1 MSQATLALWCSALA
15 LQMRIFLRLV
25 SARVF
30 IHGNDGD
37 FPIPSPVTI
46 APFEAPPARRS
57 ESGKGIMLMLLGMF
71 LFAAVDTGAKF
82 LTQDLHPIQITW
94 TRQLGL
100 LAGAVILIGMHGR
113 SILRTSHPR
122 LQVLRG
128 AMAAG
133 SATLFI
139 VGVTYVPLADAVAV
153 TFIAP
158 FMVTVMA
165 AWVLR
170 EPVGVRRWIAVL
182 LGFVGT
188 LIVIRPGM
196 GVIHPAA
203 FLVVIAATFFAV
215 RQIISRALSDT
226 DKTATTVV
234 YTAIVGSA
242 LLTLPLPFV
251 WKTPDGQQLI
261 ILAGIA
267 VLAGVAEV
275 CVIKALEVAMSVVVA
290 PIHYSMMVWG
300 TFYGFVVF
308 GQLPDFWTVVGAGV
322 IISTGLYT
330 LRREYLTTQRR
341 I

>member
-1 MSQATLALWCSALA
+1 
-15 LQMRIFLRLV
+15 
-25 SARVF
+25 
-30 IHGNDGD
+30 
-37 FPIPSPVTI
+37 
-46 APFEAPPARRS
+46 
-57 ESGKGIMLMLLGMF
+57 MLLGMF

-82 LTQDLHPIQITW
+82 LTEGLHPVQITW

-100 LAGAVILIGMHGR
+100 LAGAIFLIAYHGR

-128 AMAAG
+128 GMAVG

-139 VGVTYVPLADAVAV
+139 VGVSYVPLADAVAV
-153 TFIAP
+153 TFVAP
-158 FMVTVMA
+158 FIVTILGA
-165 AWVLR
+165 LILR
-170 EPVGVRRWIAVL
+170 EPVGWRRWIAVS
-182 LGFVGT
+182 LGFMGT

-203 FLVVIAATFFAV
+203 FFVLIAAVFFAF
-215 RQIISRALSDT
+215 RQIISRALADT

-242 LLTLPLPFV
+242 LLTLPLPWV
-251 WKTPDGQQLI
+251 WITPDREQMLI
-261 ILAGIA
+261 LVGIA

-275 CVIKALEVAMSVVVA
+275 CVIKALEVAMAVVVA

-300 TFYGFVVF
+300 TFYGFMVF
-308 GQLPDFWTVVGAGV
+308 GQLPDMWTIIGAAV

-330 LRREYLTTQRR
+330 LRREYLASQGRV
-341 I
+341 